1 MKRIREE
8 GVFILKKI
16 LTIMIATIM
25 AFGMMACGGKDKTPE
40 NGGLS
45 EESSSVGENSST
57 QSEGVASDDDPLN
70 SEHTDIGW
78 EADIPYEFSF
88 MGNGYSY
95 LEYEQEKLSET
106 DFFIGYLIME
116 CDLQK
121 WEEWDASADVPILY
135 AFSDYLYHNIG
146 DENLDNRFELYAKDS
161 DYTYLL
167 VRTNY
172 WEYYV
177 YQIVPEA

>member
-1 MKRIREE
+1 M
-8 GVFILKKI
+8 
-16 LTIMIATIM
+16 
-25 AFGMMACGGKDKTPE
+25 
-40 NGGLS
+40 
-45 EESSSVGENSST
+45 
-57 QSEGVASDDDPLN
+57 QSESMASDDDPLN

-106 DFFIGYLIME
+106 DFFIGYLIKE

-121 WEEWDASADVPILY
+121 WEEWDANADVPILY